1 MNPQKWLK
9 YFSFASMYGMF
20 LILIMGALVTK
31 TDSGRGCGDD
41 WPLCNGKFIPAYTID
56 SIIEYSH
63 RFVVGVVGIV
73 LLIATILVFVFSKRK
88 DAKVFVAGAMFFTML
103 QAVLGALAVIWPQS
117 SSVLAL
123 HFGFSLMAFAFT
135 LLLALVYTRFGSMMS
150 GAKASLSSGVR
161 WGIFLITLYSYAV
174 VYLGAFVRHTESS
187 GGCIG
192 WPLCNGS
199 VIPDLAVGATQIVF
213 AHRLGAVLL
222 LILIVWLFMAIR
234 SQLDVKDN
242 VYQAAKWALIL
253 VIMQIFSGAFVTL
266 SIGYDSYLVASLLHA
281 VLVSCLFG
289 ILCYL
294 CVLAFQAK
302 KGNRQAYGA
311 R

>member
-1 MNPQKWLK
+1 MNLQKWLK
-9 YFSFASMYGMF
+9 GFSFASMYGMF
-20 LILIMGALVTK
+20 LILVMGALVTK
-31 TDSGRGCGDD
+31 TESGRGCGDD
-41 WPLCNGKFIPAYTID
+41 WPLCNGKFVPAYTID

-63 RFVVGVVGIV
+63 RFVVGVVGII
-73 LLIATILVFVFSKRK
+73 LLIAFILVWMYSNRK
-88 DAKVFVAGAMFFTML
+88 DAKVFVSGAMFFTVL
-103 QAVLGALAVIWPQS
+103 QALLGALAVIWPQS

-135 LLLALVYTRFGSMMS
+135 LLLSLVYTRFGSGLS
-150 GAKASLSSGVR
+150 GATLSLTAGVR
-161 WGIFLITLYSYAV
+161 WGVFLITLYSYAV

-199 VIPDLAVGATQIVF
+199 FIPELVGPTRVVF
-213 AHRLGAVLL
+213 AHRLGAALLFVLL
-222 LILIVWLFMAIR
+222 AWLFMAIR
-234 SQLDVKDN
+234 SQMRAEEN
-242 VYQAAKWALIL
+242 MYQAAKWALIL
-253 VIMQIFSGAFVTL
+253 VITQIFSGAFVTL
-266 SIGYDSYLVASLLHA
+266 SMGYDSYLVASLLHA

-294 CVLAFQAK
+294 SVLAFQAK
-302 KGNRQAYGA
+302 KGDRQAYGA

>member
-1 MNPQKWLK
+1 MNLQKWLK
-9 YFSFASMYGMF
+9 GFSFASMYGMF
-20 LILIMGALVTK
+20 LIIIMGALVTK
-31 TDSGRGCGDD
+31 TESGRGCGDD
-41 WPLCNGKFIPAYTID
+41 WPLCNGKFMPAYTIE

-73 LLIATILVFVFSKRK
+73 LLIAFILVWLYGQRK
-88 DAKVFVAGAMFFTML
+88 DAKFFVSGAMFFTIL
-103 QAVLGALAVIWPQS
+103 QALLGAMAVKWPQS

-135 LLLALVYTRFGSMMS
+135 LLLSLVYTRYGSKLS
-150 GAKASLSSGVR
+150 GSAASLSSGIS
-161 WGIFLITLYSYAV
+161 WGIFSITLYSYAV

-187 GGCIG
+187 SGCIG

-199 VIPDLAVGATQIVF
+199 FIPELVGPTRVVF
-213 AHRLGAVLL
+213 AHRLGAALL
-222 LILIVWLFMAIR
+222 FILIAWLFIAIR
-234 SQLDVKDN
+234 LQRQQQDN
-242 VYQAAKWALIL
+242 LYQAAKWALVL

-266 SIGYDSYLVASLLHA
+266 VIGYDMYLLASLLHA

-289 ILCYL
+289 VLCYL
-294 CVLAFQAK
+294 CVLAFQARTS
-302 KGNRQAYGA
+302 NRGAYRA